1 VNEGWQA
8 RSPTIYLIAAE
19 ASGDALGA
27 ALAGALKA
35 RDGAVGL
42 KGIGGRAMAAAE
54 IASPFP
60 IEELSI
66 LGLSAIPRRLPLILR
81 RIREAAD
88 AVIAAQPDALVIID
102 SPDFT
107 HRVAR
112 RVRRLAPSIPIL
124 DYVSPSVWAWR
135 PWRARSMRAYTD
147 CVLAIL
153 PFEPAAHLRLGGPPC
168 IYVGHPMIER
178 VAELRPNADEL
189 RRRSSDP
196 PVVLVLP
203 GSRGSEISRL
213 LAIFGA
219 AIAHAARRIGT
230 MELVLP
236 TVPHLLDRVNAGVAG
251 WAVKPRV
258 TVDVAEKWAKFR
270 VARAALA
277 ASGTVTL
284 ELALAGVPTVGAYR
298 LSLIEEAVARVMRSR
313 EISTII
319 LANLVIGENIVPQY
333 VQRDCTPEKLADA
346 LVPLVSDTP
355 ERRRQVEA
363 FARLDEIMAFG
374 EAKPSS
380 KAAAVVLD
388 MARRGRSDLVGANAL
403 APAC

>member
-1 VNEGWQA
+1 
-8 RSPTIYLIAAE
+8 
-19 ASGDALGA
+19 
-27 ALAGALKA
+27 
-35 RDGAVGL
+35 
-42 KGIGGRAMAAAE
+42 M
-54 IASPFP
+54 
-60 IEELSI
+60 
-66 LGLSAIPRRLPLILR
+66 
-81 RIREAAD
+81 
-88 AVIAAQPDALVIID
+88 
-102 SPDFT
+102 
-107 HRVAR
+107 
-112 RVRRLAPSIPIL
+112 APSIPIL

-135 PWRARSMRAYTD
+135 PWRARSMRAYID

-178 VAELRPNADEL
+178 VAELRPSADEL
-189 RRRSSDP
+189 KRRDSDP

-203 GSRGSEISRL
+203 GSRAGEIGRL

-219 AIAHAARRIGT
+219 AIARAAQRVGPVD
-230 MELVLP
+230 LVLP
-236 TVPHLLDRVNAGVAG
+236 TVPHLFDRVSAEVAA
-251 WAVKPRV
+251 WTVRPRV
-258 TVDVAEKWAKFR
+258 IVESAEKWAKFR

-298 LSLIEEAVARVMRSR
+298 LSMIEEAVARVMRSR

-319 LANLVIGENIVPQY
+319 LANLVIGENIVPQF

-346 LVPLVSDTP
+346 LVPLVSDTA

-363 FARLDEIMAFG
+363 FARLDAIMAIG

-380 KAAAVVLD
+380 KAAAIVLD
-388 MARRGRSDLVGANAL
+388 IARRGRRHRASATATV
-403 APAC
+403 PA